1 MILRF
6 GDDGHQLRFE
16 IGPPA
21 SLFQGIGVTRMG
33 FPLSIDSRGT
43 IPVGTPLYLTGQ
55 VWLGSNQADWLG
67 FAWPDR
73 MLIVKHGEDGGT
85 LMLTLTNDQ
94 LAAIERRRAGLDLSL
109 TVQIDVVL
117 GYDPGPSDA
126 AQTAG
131 MGSNGQRWPAAMSQM
146 PLTLQDGQWERLLAQ
161 AVVGTSLAV
170 VVPLPIGRDTP
181 STRAGDQLR
190 EALRKVNAGEY
201 EDAVVTA
208 RKALEAFDGFA
219 NEKSIVSAAPDPR
232 TRSYQDRSAMLR
244 HALHSIA
251 SLAAHDEPGIQR
263 IRWTRENALSIIAA
277 VAAFV
282 ACAAT
287 GQ

>member
-6 GDDGHQLRFE
+6 GDDDHQLRVE
-16 IGPPA
+16 IDAPT
-21 SLFQGIGVTRMG
+21 SLFQGLGITRLG
-33 FPLSIDSRGT
+33 FPLSIDPRGT
-43 IPVGTPLYLTGQ
+43 IPAGTPLYLTGQ

-73 MLIVKHGEDGGT
+73 ALIAKNGEDGGT
-85 LMLTLTNDQ
+85 LTLTLTNDQ
-94 LAAIERRRAGLDLSL
+94 LAAIERRRAGLDLNL
-109 TVQIDVVL
+109 MVQVEIVL
-117 GYDPGPSDA
+117 GYDPGPKDA
-126 AQTAG
+126 APSAG
-131 MGSNGQRWPAAMSQM
+131 MGSSGQRWPAAMSQI

-161 AVVGTSLAV
+161 AAVGTSLAV

-208 RKALEAFDGFA
+208 RKALEAFDGFPS
-219 NEKSIVSAAPDPR
+219 EKSVVSAAPEAR
-232 TRSYQDRSAMLR
+232 TRSYQERSAMLR

-263 IRWTRENALSIIAA
+263 ISWTRENALSIIAA

-287 GQ
+287 GR